1 MLSGT
6 GRASGGCAAM
16 RKYNGLTIIHGAL
29 LATLLTAC
37 ASRPAEHQAYAGDA
51 LPEQAPTAAAEA
63 VTPAPAPAPVRLRD
77 DAPLHYVVKKG
88 DTLWGIANHILKQ
101 PWQWPEIWYEIG
113 RGSGR
118 ERGCQTG

>member
-1 MLSGT
+1 
-6 GRASGGCAAM
+6 M

-37 ASRPAEHQAYAGDA
+37 ASRPAEHQAYAGGG

-63 VTPAPAPAPVRLRD
+63 VTPAPAPVRLRD

-88 DTLWGIANHILKQ
+88 DTLWGIASHFLKQ
-101 PWQWPEIWYEIG
+101 PWQGPESWYVNEYVRNPTLPFPG
-113 RGSGR
+113 RSR
-118 ERGCQTG
+118 ERQ